1 MFEQKRHP
9 LRHSKSKVRN
19 YITPNAQGSS
29 LIPLR
34 TQERQVRF
42 IGGRLEQYRWD
53 RGRTSNSSLQ
63 GACSSV
69 GSALRSYA
77 ERRAFDIFHA
87 VNFSVRPIEHIVRF
101 NARARASSRVSQVS
115 SNFIPDAGY
124 NTYVR
129 LGLSTV
135 IGFSSDAACTRR
147 ASLPT
152 SG

>member
-1 MFEQKRHP
+1 MIVSGTWRVMDVGSLPKKVWAVSRDAAHYKQWDSISKTQLTAT
-9 LRHSKSKVRN
+9 LRL
-19 YITPNAQGSS
+19 T
-29 LIPLR
+29 
-34 TQERQVRF
+34 
-42 IGGRLEQYRWD
+42 LE
-53 RGRTSNSSLQ
+53 
-63 GACSSV
+63 GASSSV

-77 ERRAFDIFHA
+77 KRRGFEGSTLFDCF
-87 VNFSVRPIEHIVRF
+87 VRSRPIEHIVRF